1 MSQTPSLLDSIR
13 RTIEERNLFS
23 ARSRVNFVSALR
35 SADHGSRG
43 VSDKGSRNFSSPLS
57 SRGTALIRMGRLR
70 NKVIQEI
77 IKTEEIYVNQLK
89 TIQNEFMEDPDIRLT
104 FSKREYNGK
113 GKHDTKLCK

>member
-1 MSQTPSLLDSIR
+1 MAQTPSLLDSIR

-35 SADHGSRG
+35 SADYGSKG
-43 VSDKGSRNFSSPLS
+43 PWGDKGSRNFSSPLS
-57 SRGTALIRMGRLR
+57 SKGSAESRMNRLK

-77 IKTEEIYVNQLK
+77 VKTEEIYVNQLK
-89 TIQNEFMEDPDIRLT
+89 TIRNEFMEEPEIKLT

-113 GKHDTKLCK
+113 GHYDSITC